1 MNKIKK
7 KYIVGGILLAVGLLW
22 ALSDA
27 FGFGGNISTVK
38 NGTFYAYPDV
48 KIGKAFN
55 DFFNDPEWDSYTD
68 NNGDEIVKF
77 SGECYYD
84 NRVAK
89 TEIFF
94 IVHEDDTFDVDYI
107 TIGGDLH
114 STSEVLPKIFNN
126 SIS

>member
-7 KYIVGGILLAVGLLW
+7 RYIVGGILLAIGLLW

-68 NNGDEIVKF
+68 NNGDEIVEF
-77 SGECYYD
+77 TGECTYYD
-84 NRVAK
+84 EPAEAK
-89 TEIFF
+89 IIF
-94 IVHEDDTFDVDYI
+94 IVNEDDTFDVDYI
-107 TIGGDLH
+107 TIDGEYF
-114 STSEVLPKIFNN
+114 SISEVLPIIFE
-126 SIS
+126 